1 MKLFGA
7 GGLFVVGA
15 AATYAG
21 FVLRGSERTWV
32 LAVPALGAFLL
43 SAGRAPLPLFAALFA
58 GVTASVG
65 VASVFR
71 RSSYASF
78 AVLAASDLLLAAAL
92 TIFQLHTTLWDLP
105 GIAGW
110 GDARYL
116 VAGAAILRLAA
127 PFFERGEES
136 ISLTCAGWWQG
147 LLLAWWAGPPAVF
160 VLCAGAAFV
169 LALYLLRGSES
180 GFGFGFGFGF
190 AGAIGVASAGLGM
203 PPLVVF
209 AAGAAGAAYVFGERV
224 VSVWTMAAIPL
235 SVFAQFTLER
245 LPAASA
251 LAAAAIPAVIGVG
264 VLALPRP
271 GSFGGRGT
279 AALVVASA
287 LVLGVQRGFA
297 IWIVYALI
305 IVGTLTIA
313 ATRTGEVPSEAIP
326 AVILSSPQHRQ
337 WFAFL
342 TAWAAAGLA
351 VLLMVRMAALGFSTG
366 FL

>member
-1 MKLFGA
+1 VKLFGA

-32 LAVPALGAFLL
+32 LAVPALGAFFL
-43 SAGRAPLPLFAALFA
+43 SVGRAPLPLFAVLFA

-78 AVLAASDLLLAAAL
+78 AVLAASDLLLAGAL
-92 TIFQLHTTLWDLP
+92 TIFQLQTTRWDLP

-116 VAGAAILRLAA
+116 VAGAAILRLVA
-127 PFFERGEES
+127 PFFERGDES
-136 ISLTCAGWWQG
+136 LSLTGAGWWQG
-147 LLLAWWAGPPAVF
+147 LLLAWWAGPPAAF
-160 VLCAGAAFV
+160 GLCAGAALLLSF
-169 LALYLLRGSES
+169 YLLRRSGS
-180 GFGFGFGFGF
+180 GFGFGF
-190 AGAIGVASAGLGM
+190 AGAIAAAAAGLGL
-203 PPLVVF
+203 PASVVF
-209 AAGAAGAAYVFGERV
+209 AGGAAGAAYVFGERF

-235 SVFAQFTLER
+235 SVLAQFTLDR

-251 LAAAAIPAVIGVG
+251 LAAAAIPALIGLA
-264 VLALPRP
+264 VLVLPRP

-279 AALVVASA
+279 AALAIAAA
-287 LVLGVQRGFA
+287 LVLGMQRGFA
-297 IWIVYALI
+297 IWILYALI
-305 IVGTLTIA
+305 VVGGLTVVSTRASEVAAEAVPPVIV
-313 ATRTGEVPSEAIP
+313 
-326 AVILSSPQHRQ
+326 SSPQQRQ
-337 WFAFL
+337 RLAFL
-342 TAWAAAGLA
+342 TAWAAAGVT
-351 VLLMVRMAALGFSTG
+351 VLLMIRMAALGFSTG